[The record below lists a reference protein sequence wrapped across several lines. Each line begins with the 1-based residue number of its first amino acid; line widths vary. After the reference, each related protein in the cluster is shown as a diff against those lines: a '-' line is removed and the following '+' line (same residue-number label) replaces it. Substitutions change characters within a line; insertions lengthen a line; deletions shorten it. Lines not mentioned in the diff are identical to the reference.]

1 MNTRSNV
8 TGPAIALVALT
19 AIWGYNWVVM
29 KVALL
34 YAAPLTF
41 AALRSVLAAA
51 ALFGVLLVLRKPLA
65 PARGWALVGLGLL
78 QTTGF
83 VGLVALALQTG
94 AAGKSAILAYTMP
107 FWTLML
113 AGPLLSERVK
123 GVQWLA
129 VALAAAGLFAIF
141 NPWQGDIGT
150 IDALWALGA
159 AWCWAGGNI
168 LAKRM
173 ELEGDELLNVSAW
186 QTLFGALTLCVLALW
201 LDAGEAIRWTVPFSL
216 ALAYNV
222 VLATAL
228 AWLLWLFALSRLSAG
243 ATGLASLGTP
253 VFSLFVAW
261 LQLGELPS
269 RAEAVGMALI
279 LLALAVL
286 SIAGWMRYVRT
297 PTGT

>member
-1 MNTRSNV
+1 MNKRNNV
-8 TGPAIALVALT
+8 TGPAIALAALT

-34 YAAPLTF
+34 DAAPLTF

-51 ALFGVLLVLRKPLA
+51 ALFGVMILLRKRLRPV
-65 PARGWALVGLGLL
+65 RGWPLVALGLL

-94 AAGKSAILAYTMP
+94 AAGRSAILAYTMP

-113 AGPLLSERVK
+113 AGTMLGERVK

-129 VALAAAGLFAIF
+129 VALAAAGLFAIL
-141 NPWQGDIGT
+141 NPAQHEFGT
-150 IDALWALGA
+150 LDALWAIGA

-168 LAKRM
+168 VAKRM
-173 ELEGDELLNVSAW
+173 ELDGDELLNVSAW
-186 QTLFGALTLCVLALW
+186 QTTFGAITLWLLALW
-201 LDAGEAIRWTVPFSL
+201 LDAGEPIRWTVSFSL

-279 LLALAVL
+279 LFALTVL
-286 SIAGWMRYVRT
+286 SVAGWMRYART
-297 PTGT
+297 PAGA